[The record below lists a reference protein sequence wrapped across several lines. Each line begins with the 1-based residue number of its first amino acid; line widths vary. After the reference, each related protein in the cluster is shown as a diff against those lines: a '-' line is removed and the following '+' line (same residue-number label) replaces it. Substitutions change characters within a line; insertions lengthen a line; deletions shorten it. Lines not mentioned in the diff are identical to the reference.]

1 MKTKIM
7 LLQPTKINL
16 NSENNKATNE
26 CTEADR

>member
-7 LLQPTKINL
+7 LLQPTNINL
-16 NSENNKATNE
+16 NLENNKATNE